1 MLRLASIGGVLYA
14 RVAIG
19 RSAGATMKIL
29 YAMAASATFTIFALS
44 SAHAGRH
51 GGGTHVPHPG
61 HPIGSWTGNHS
72 HIR

>member
-1 MLRLASIGGVLYA
+1 
-14 RVAIG
+14 
-19 RSAGATMKIL
+19 MKIL